1 MRATSP
7 SPIRHSDRSIVSVRR
22 LSIRRGDTT
31 VHDGRGAVELDP
43 HPTPRRKVSTIIW
56 KPDPIVVG
64 NLRTS
69 YVLKPFDRLFQR
81 LRGTSVPKSKV
92 WRSEA
97 TKQVKHASTTACRCS
112 DGRNQRSLDLGST
125 PLAHHDASS

>member
-1 MRATSP
+1 VRATSP

-56 KPDPIVVG
+56 
-64 NLRTS
+64 
-69 YVLKPFDRLFQR
+69 
-81 LRGTSVPKSKV
+81 
-92 WRSEA
+92 
-97 TKQVKHASTTACRCS
+97 
-112 DGRNQRSLDLGST
+112 NQIQLLSGI
-125 PLAHHDASS
+125 